1 MPWQEV
7 TSMESRQEFLTLAR
21 NDTEPGSFRA
31 LCRRFG
37 IAPKTGY
44 KWLARAAAEGEDGLA
59 DRSRRPHTSP
69 TRTPAAVEAV
79 VLEVRD
85 AHPRWG
91 GRKLRQRLLD
101 LGHTTVPSASTIT
114 AILQRHGRIA
124 PEATRQRQAVQ
135 RFEHP
140 APNALWQMDFMGHLP
155 LGQGRVHPLVV
166 VDDHARYC
174 LGLEACANE
183 QRTTVQPI
191 LTRLFERYGL
201 PWAMLTDNG
210 PPWGVTHAP
219 RALTR
224 LGAWLVRLDIE
235 LWHGRPK
242 HPQTQGKVERL
253 HQTIGAEILPP
264 YGYPDLARCQVAFND
279 WRTVYNHARP
289 HEALGLQV
297 PASRYQPSPRP
308 FPRTLP
314 DIVYGPDDLVRMV
327 YGAGQI
333 SLERRQVFI
342 SEILY
347 GEPVAVRPTMV
358 DGRFDVYYCRHHLRT
373 IDLNAATNT
382 LH

>member
-7 TSMESRQEFLTLAR
+7 TSMELRREFVTMAKAG
-21 NDTEPGSFRA
+21 TVSFRE
-31 LCRRFG
+31 LCRRFE
-37 IAPKTGY
+37 ISPKTGY
-44 KWLARAAAEGEDGLA
+44 KWLARAEAEGSVGLA

-69 TRTPAAVEAV
+69 TRTAVELETAV
-79 VLEVRD
+79 LTLRD
-85 AHPRWG
+85 VHPRWG

-101 LGHTTVPSASTIT
+101 LGHAAVPSASTIT
-114 AILQRHGRIA
+114 AILQRHDRIA
-124 PEATRQRQAVQ
+124 PETSAQRQAVQ

-155 LGQGRVHPLVV
+155 LGTGRVHPLVV

-174 LGLEACANE
+174 LTATACANE

-191 LTRLFERYGL
+191 LTRLFEHYGL
-201 PWAMLTDNG
+201 PWAMLADNG

-219 RALTR
+219 QALTR
-224 LGAWLVRLDIE
+224 LGAWLVRLDVE
-235 LWHGRPK
+235 LWHGRPR

-253 HQTIGAEILPP
+253 HQTIGAEILPA
-264 YGYPDLARCQVAFND
+264 YGYPDLVRCQIALD
-279 WRTVYNHARP
+279 GWRTVYNHERP

-314 DIVYGPDDLVRMV
+314 EIVYGPDDLVRQV
-327 YGAGQI
+327 FGGGQI
-333 SLERRQVFI
+333 AIAGRQVFI

-347 GEPVAVRPTMV
+347 GEPVALRPTAV
-358 DGRFDVYYCRHHLRT
+358 DGRYDVYYCRHQLRT
-373 IDLNAATNT
+373 IDLNTSPDAID
-382 LH
+382 